1 MLDRTQFYIDG
12 AWVEPAV
19 PRPHQVINP
28 ANDAPIATISLGG
41 PDDVARAVAA
51 AKRAFP
57 AFAATTREERIA
69 LLERIIAGYQARM
82 GDIAAA
88 ISAEMGAPMWLA
100 SAAHAPSGMGHF
112 FKALEILK
120 SYDFDRDMAST
131 RIRREPIGVVG
142 MITPWNWPINQ
153 IACKVAPALAVGCTM
168 ILKPSENAPL
178 DAMILAEILHEAGV
192 PKGVFNLV
200 NGDGGVGRGSALD

>member
-19 PRPHQVINP
+19 PRPHHVINP

-69 LLERIIAGYQARM
+69 LLERIITGYQARM

-100 SAAHAPSGMGHF
+100 G
-112 FKALEILK
+112 
-120 SYDFDRDMAST
+120 
-131 RIRREPIGVVG
+131 
-142 MITPWNWPINQ
+142 
-153 IACKVAPALAVGCTM
+153 
-168 ILKPSENAPL
+168 
-178 DAMILAEILHEAGV
+178 
-192 PKGVFNLV
+192 
-200 NGDGGVGRGSALD
+200 